1 MLPFQLLLALTLLRE
16 TKFVPFQVNVWR
28 ISNLCC
34 GKHVPPPVV
43 LSVAVCLCI
52 VWEWGHISK
61 FKSEPIVD
69 DLSCPSILIQT
80 TGGIASG
87 NVTRVF
93 TTTPCISV
101 TWRLNINISTNCSKI
116 DFYCSSS
123 ATLQSAGSGCWCWRG
138 NWVYGSENRILI
150 IENRIGE
157 IYISIRHKMYLILM
171 LVSHH
176 VTSAVL
182 ALWHWRWCCCLL
194 LVIWQLNGS

>member
-1 MLPFQLLLALTLLRE
+1 MVWFCFFVLPFALFLALTLLSQSLYHFKR
-16 TKFVPFQVNVWR
+16 
-28 ISNLCC
+28 S
-34 GKHVPPPVV
+34 HVIECLENFKSV
-43 LSVAVCLCI
+43 LWYTWSPTSCVAGAVYLCI

-69 DLSCPSILIQT
+69 DLSWPSILIQT

-150 IENRIGE
+150 IEN
-157 IYISIRHKMYLILM
+157 K
-171 LVSHH
+171 
-176 VTSAVL
+176 L
-182 ALWHWRWCCCLL
+182 ALLWGEAQLSFPYVHLKKEKYRNRNNDM
-194 LVIWQLNGS
+194 IW